1 MFANAWGDS
10 HEASMKGLQNA
21 IVGLERTRCI
31 TYIIRMFNLISWL
44 IGLVCLVLGIPMLL
58 PGVGLLLW
66 LLLPV
71 TAIGI
76 GFGALSSSNSGR
88 NFCILVFVLI
98 VLRMAITG
106 GTF

>member
-1 MFANAWGDS
+1 M
-10 HEASMKGLQNA
+10 L
-21 IVGLERTRCI
+21 
-31 TYIIRMFNLISWL
+31 NLISWL
-44 IGLVCLVLGIPMLL
+44 IGLVCLILGIPMLL
-58 PGVGLLLW
+58 PVVGLLLW

-71 TAIGI
+71 TVVGIGI
-76 GFGALSSSNSGR
+76 GALSSSNSGR